1 MNKFIFVCL
10 FILMFGISFGQKE
23 IKSTSSEQEKIAY
36 LIEGERIR
44 NGTKIL
50 INDSLY
56 DFDCMS
62 ILLKSKEKLDF
73 QLISDS
79 VQKQALS
86 SGCKKVTTLIK
97 VIPAKKFLSELSK
110 IATACKPYI
119 FSCEENTRG
128 DFNIEKLLN
137 QLAKYPID
145 AS

>member
-97 VIPAKKFLSELSK
+97 VIPAKKFLSEFSK

-119 FSCEENTRG
+119 FSCEEKTRG